1 MPPGACEI
9 LDLRPGTHPPGAEIV
24 ATVTEAQLKVLLAVA
39 ETRGFSLASQRLAMS
54 QPGVSRA
61 VASLEEELGVRLL
74 TRRRGAVSLT
84 NVGVHVAK
92 HARGV
97 LAHSEAIRQEAGQV
111 TGTYAGHLRIGSL
124 PSLSAQLIS
133 PILARFHE
141 RHPAADVELFEAPV
155 EDVLYWLRG
164 RSVDVGLVAGEPN
177 DLEVTH
183 LRDAELLAVLPAGH
197 PAAGGEAVP
206 LAALANDPFVVSRN
220 GFERIVAE
228 LFATEG
234 RALRVEF
241 DVRETSSAVSIVAAG
256 LGVAVV
262 PDLLLDEVPP
272 AAAALPLDP
281 RVVLPL
287 GLAVTSGIEAPP
299 AVTAFVDAAVVR

>member
-1 MPPGACEI
+1 
-9 LDLRPGTHPPGAEIV
+9 
-24 ATVTEAQLKVLLAVA
+24 VTEAQLKVLLAVA
-39 ETRGFSLASQRLAMS
+39 DAGGFSLASEQLAMT

-84 NVGVHVAK
+84 NVGVHVAM

-97 LAHSEAIRQEAGQV
+97 LAHSEAIRQKAGQV
-111 TGTYAGHLRIGSL
+111 AGTYAGHLRIGSL
-124 PSLSAQLIS
+124 PSLSAELVS

-141 RHPAADVELFEAPV
+141 RHPGSEVELFEAPV
-155 EDVLYWLRG
+155 EDVLYWLRS

-183 LRDAELLAVLPAGH
+183 LRDTELLAVLPAAH
-197 PAAGGEAVP
+197 PAACGEVVP
-206 LAALANDPFVVSRN
+206 LAALEHDRFVVARN

-234 RALRVEF
+234 RPVRVEF
-241 DVRETSSAVSIVAAG
+241 DVRETSSAVSIVGAG

-262 PDLLLDEVPP
+262 PDLLLDVVPP
-272 AAAALPLDP
+272 TATALPLDP

-287 GLAVTSGIEAPP
+287 GLAVTSGNEAPP
-299 AVTAFVDAAVVR
+299 AVTAFVDAA

>member
-1 MPPGACEI
+1 
-9 LDLRPGTHPPGAEIV
+9 
-24 ATVTEAQLKVLLAVA
+24 VTEAQLKVLLAVA
-39 ETRGFSLASQRLAMS
+39 DTGGFSLASERLSMS

-61 VASLEEELGVRLL
+61 VASLEEELGVKLL

-84 NVGVHVAK
+84 NVGVHVAM

-111 TGTYAGHLRIGSL
+111 AGTYAGHLRIGSL

-141 RHPAADVELFEAPV
+141 RHPGVEVELFEAPD
-155 EDVLYWLRG
+155 EDVLYWI
-164 RSVDVGLVAGEPN
+164 RSRSIDVGLVARAPT
-177 DLEVTH
+177 DLHVTH
-183 LRDAELLAVLPAGH
+183 LRDTELLAVLPADH

-206 LAALANDPFVVSRN
+206 LAALGHDPFVVSRN
-220 GFERIVAE
+220 GFERVIAE

-234 RALRVEF
+234 RAVRVEF
-241 DVRETSSAVSIVAAG
+241 DVSETWSAVSIVAAG

-262 PDLLLDEVPP
+262 PDLLLYEIPP
-272 AAAALPLDP
+272 AAVALPLEP
-281 RVVLPL
+281 RVILPL
-287 GLAVTSGIEAPP
+287 GLAVRSGTEAPP
-299 AVTAFVDAAVVR
+299 VVTAFVDAAG

>member
-1 MPPGACEI
+1 
-9 LDLRPGTHPPGAEIV
+9 
-24 ATVTEAQLKVLLAVA
+24 VTEAQLKVLLAVA
-39 ETRGFSLASQRLAMS
+39 ETGGFSLASERLAMT

-84 NVGVHVAK
+84 NVGVHVAM

-141 RHPAADVELFEAPV
+141 RHPGAEVELFEAPV
-155 EDVLYWLRG
+155 EDVLYWIRG
-164 RSVDVGLVAGEPN
+164 RSIDVGLVAGAPT

-183 LRDAELLAVLPAGH
+183 LRDIELLAVLPAGH

-206 LAALANDPFVVSRN
+206 LAALGHDPFVVSRN

-256 LGVAVV
+256 LGAAVV

-272 AAAALPLDP
+272 TAAALRLDP
-281 RVVLPL
+281 RVILPL
-287 GLAVTSGIEAPP
+287 GLAVRSEKEAPP
-299 AVTAFVDAAVVR
+299 AVTAFVDAAG

>member
-1 MPPGACEI
+1 
-9 LDLRPGTHPPGAEIV
+9 
-24 ATVTEAQLKVLLAVA
+24 VTEAQLKVLLAVA
-39 ETRGFSLASQRLAMS
+39 DTGGFSLASERLAMS

-61 VASLEEELGVRLL
+61 VASLEEELGVQLL

-84 NVGVHVAK
+84 NVGVHVAM
-92 HARGV
+92 HARGI

-111 TGTYAGHLRIGSL
+111 AGTYSGHLRIGSL
-124 PSLSAQLIS
+124 PGLSAELIA

-141 RHPAADVELFEAPV
+141 RHPGTEVELFEAPD
-155 EDVLYWLRG
+155 EDVLYWV
-164 RSVDVGLVAGEPN
+164 RSRSIDVGLVARDPA
-177 DLEVTH
+177 DLHVRH
-183 LRDAELLAVLPAGH
+183 LRDTELLAVLPAAH

-206 LAALANDPFVVSRN
+206 LATLGLDPFVVSRN
-220 GFERIVAE
+220 GFERVIAE

-234 RALRVEF
+234 HAPRVEF
-241 DVRETSSAVSIVAAG
+241 DVSETSSAVSIVAAG

-281 RVVLPL
+281 RVILPL
-287 GLAVTSGIEAPP
+287 GLAVRSEKEAPP
-299 AVTAFVDAAVVR
+299 AVTAFVDTAG